1 MRDFLLILV
10 SVMLGS
16 TGQFLFKKGMQA
28 FGQVTVTD
36 IWAQLVKILLIPY
49 IPLGFLCFGVSSI
62 LWLVVVSKM
71 ELSYAYPMV
80 SLGYLIVVLAS
91 WLFLG
96 EHLSLLRI
104 VGVALICVGVAL
116 VSKS

>member
-1 MRDFLLILV
+1 MRDFLIIFV

-16 TGQFLFKKGMQA
+16 TGQVLFKVGMQA
-28 FGQVTVTD
+28 FGQVTVTN

-49 IPLGFLCFGVSSI
+49 IPFGFLCFGVSSI
-62 LWLVVVSKM
+62 LWLVVVSKL

-80 SLGYLIVVLAS
+80 SLGYVIVIIAS
-91 WLFLG
+91 WWFLG
-96 EHLSLLRI
+96 EHLSLLRL
-104 VGVALICVGVAL
+104 VGVALICAGVAL